1 MKTEEKNIEIAEE
14 TQNNTQTHQL
24 THIFQSTQPSL
35 QTQSHPSED
44 RQYTFKI
51 IKRRSPWS
59 IKEDKAIIDLVSK
72 HGTGNWTVI
81 ANEMSNIYNFKNR
94 SGKQCRER
102 WHNHLDPKVN
112 KDSWKESEENILFNK
127 HKEYGNKWSDIA
139 KFLPGRT
146 DNAIK
151 NHFYSKLRKY
161 IRKILKQINK
171 ENLIKNNGIDSN
183 KYNSDKIYKMLKKY
197 KIPYKSL
204 NKETVL
210 DLIIST
216 EKNSKI
222 NKNSFNLDVHIPK
235 TKIKKIKSISKEK
248 ETSNINEKSQINS
261 KTTKNKD
268 NVIVKQKNNPS
279 MTNPKK
285 NLTINVKM
293 INKNKSHKSLS
304 KNHNINLYP
313 NVVNKPQKKKRRTK
327 RRKVSICLST
337 PENKKTQ
344 ISRILPQRN
353 LFLTDLGRKRKR
365 GRLTQEDLDPNINNT
380 EIIRPGLEI
389 NNNKNL
395 IIIDKNILNTTIDRI
410 YNNNFSTT
418 INSKF
423 KKPTLDLNLI
433 NNSPRFISQ
442 IPTPNYNNT
451 NNISLQFPNSNLEE
465 KYYYLYYDNQP
476 QISPMN
482 INNMV
487 LYPPSTRNLFYL
499 DLSSTIEP
507 QKSKNGTY
515 NNINNVFSQ
524 TPIGNKEINLSNKI
538 LIDSKKFINFD
549 NNINLFNNDDYSSE
563 VNNINLINNNNNNI
577 IDNFK
582 NPPNSSHK
590 KFPPQIDLN
599 IINQNETNNLFMES
613 INIGNMKNHNFFNGN
628 INNNNI
634 FNLSPISAFTPR
646 IQNDKK

>member
-1 MKTEEKNIEIAEE
+1 MTTKEKNIEITEE
-14 TQNNTQTHQL
+14 TQNNTQPHQS
-24 THIFQSTQPSL
+24 TFIFQSIDPSL
-35 QTQSHPSED
+35 QTQSHLSED

-72 HGTGNWTVI
+72 YGTGNWTII

-204 NKETVL
+204 NKDIVL

-222 NKNSFNLDVHIPK
+222 NKNSFNFLDVHIPK
-235 TKIKKIKSISKEK
+235 TKIKKKNKTISKEK
-248 ETSNINEKSQINS
+248 EISKINNDKQIN
-261 KTTKNKD
+261 TKITKKKVN
-268 NVIVKQKNNPS
+268 IIPKQKNYRS
-279 MTNPKK
+279 KTNPKK

-293 INKNKSHKSLS
+293 INKNKTQKTSL

-313 NVVNKPQKKKRRTK
+313 NSMNKQKKKKIRTK

-365 GRLTQEDLDPNINNT
+365 ERITKEDLNPNINNL

-389 NNNKNL
+389 NNNKNI
-395 IIIDKNILNTTIDRI
+395 IIIDKNILNISI
-410 YNNNFSTT
+410 YNNFSNT
-418 INSKF
+418 NSKF

-433 NNSPRFISQ
+433 NNSPRFLSQ
-442 IPTPNYNNT
+442 IPTPNYQNT
-451 NNISLQFPNSNLEE
+451 NNTSLQFPNSNLDE
-465 KYYYLYYDNQP
+465 KYYYLYYDNQL

-482 INNMV
+482 INNMI

-499 DLSSTIEP
+499 DLSSTFEP
-507 QKSKNGTY
+507 QKNKNGTY
-515 NNINNVFSQ
+515 NNINTVFSQ
-524 TPIGNKEINLSNKI
+524 TPIGKKEINLSNKI

-549 NNINLFNNDDYSSE
+549 NNIHLFNNDDFSSE
-563 VNNINLINNNNNNI
+563 INNITLINNNNI
-577 IDNFK
+577 IDNLK
-582 NPPNSSHK
+582 NQTNSNQK

-599 IINQNETNNLFMES
+599 IINQSETNNLFMDS
-613 INIGNMKNHNFFNGN
+613 LNISNMKNNNFFNGN

-646 IQNDKK
+646 IQNDKT

>member
-1 MKTEEKNIEIAEE
+1 MTTKEKNIEITEE
-14 TQNNTQTHQL
+14 TQNNTQPHQS
-24 THIFQSTQPSL
+24 TFIFQSIDPSL
-35 QTQSHPSED
+35 QTQSHLSED

-72 HGTGNWTVI
+72 HGTGNWTII

-204 NKETVL
+204 NKDIVL

-222 NKNSFNLDVHIPK
+222 NKNSFNFLDVHIPK
-235 TKIKKIKSISKEK
+235 TKIKKKNKTISKEK
-248 ETSNINEKSQINS
+248 EISKINNDKQIN
-261 KTTKNKD
+261 TKITKKKVN
-268 NVIVKQKNNPS
+268 IIPKQKNYRS
-279 MTNPKK
+279 KTNPKK

-293 INKNKSHKSLS
+293 INKNKTQKTSL

-313 NVVNKPQKKKRRTK
+313 NSMNKQKKKKRRTK

-365 GRLTQEDLDPNINNT
+365 ERIIKEDLNPNINNL

-389 NNNKNL
+389 NNNKNI
-395 IIIDKNILNTTIDRI
+395 IIIDKNILNISI
-410 YNNNFSTT
+410 YNNFSNT
-418 INSKF
+418 NSKF

-433 NNSPRFISQ
+433 NNSPRFLSQ
-442 IPTPNYNNT
+442 IPTPNYQNT
-451 NNISLQFPNSNLEE
+451 NNTSLQFPNSNLDE
-465 KYYYLYYDNQP
+465 KYYYLYYDNQL

-482 INNMV
+482 INNMI

-499 DLSSTIEP
+499 DLSSTFEP
-507 QKSKNGTY
+507 QKNKNGTY
-515 NNINNVFSQ
+515 NNINTVLSK
-524 TPIGNKEINLSNKI
+524 TPIGKKEINLSNKI

-549 NNINLFNNDDYSSE
+549 NNIHLFNNDDFSSE
-563 VNNINLINNNNNNI
+563 INNITLINNNNI
-577 IDNFK
+577 IDNLK
-582 NPPNSSHK
+582 NQTNSNQK

-599 IINQNETNNLFMES
+599 IINQSETNNLFMDSLS
-613 INIGNMKNHNFFNGN
+613 ISNMKNNNFFNGN

-646 IQNDKK
+646 IQNDKT

>member
-1 MKTEEKNIEIAEE
+1 MTTKEKNIEIIEE
-14 TQNNTQTHQL
+14 TQNNTQPHQS
-24 THIFQSTQPSL
+24 TFIFQSIDPSL
-35 QTQSHPSED
+35 QTQSHLSED

-72 HGTGNWTVI
+72 YGTGNWTII

-204 NKETVL
+204 NKDIVL

-222 NKNSFNLDVHIPK
+222 NKNSFNFLDVHIPK
-235 TKIKKIKSISKEK
+235 TKIKKKNKTISKEK
-248 ETSNINEKSQINS
+248 EISKINNDKQIN
-261 KTTKNKD
+261 TKITKKKVN
-268 NVIVKQKNNPS
+268 IIPKQKNYRS
-279 MTNPKK
+279 KTNPKK

-293 INKNKSHKSLS
+293 INKNKTQKTSL

-313 NVVNKPQKKKRRTK
+313 NSMNKQKKKKRRTK

-353 LFLTDLGRKRKR
+353 L
-365 GRLTQEDLDPNINNT
+365 
-380 EIIRPGLEI
+380 
-389 NNNKNL
+389 
-395 IIIDKNILNTTIDRI
+395 
-410 YNNNFSTT
+410 
-418 INSKF
+418 
-423 KKPTLDLNLI
+423 
-433 NNSPRFISQ
+433 
-442 IPTPNYNNT
+442 
-451 NNISLQFPNSNLEE
+451 
-465 KYYYLYYDNQP
+465 
-476 QISPMN
+476 
-482 INNMV
+482 
-487 LYPPSTRNLFYL
+487 
-499 DLSSTIEP
+499 
-507 QKSKNGTY
+507 
-515 NNINNVFSQ
+515 
-524 TPIGNKEINLSNKI
+524 
-538 LIDSKKFINFD
+538 
-549 NNINLFNNDDYSSE
+549 
-563 VNNINLINNNNNNI
+563 
-577 IDNFK
+577 
-582 NPPNSSHK
+582 
-590 KFPPQIDLN
+590 
-599 IINQNETNNLFMES
+599 
-613 INIGNMKNHNFFNGN
+613 
-628 INNNNI
+628 
-634 FNLSPISAFTPR
+634 
-646 IQNDKK
+646 

>member
-1 MKTEEKNIEIAEE
+1 MTTKEKNIEITEE
-14 TQNNTQTHQL
+14 TQNNTQPHQS
-24 THIFQSTQPSL
+24 TFIFQSIDPSL
-35 QTQSHPSED
+35 QTQSHLSED

-72 HGTGNWTVI
+72 YGTGNWTII

-204 NKETVL
+204 NKDIVL

-222 NKNSFNLDVHIPK
+222 NKNSFNFLDVHIPK
-235 TKIKKIKSISKEK
+235 TKIKKKNKTISKEK
-248 ETSNINEKSQINS
+248 EISKINNDKQINTKITKKKVNIIPKQKNYRS
-261 KTTKNKD
+261 KTT
-268 NVIVKQKNNPS
+268 
-279 MTNPKK
+279 PKK

-293 INKNKSHKSLS
+293 INKNKTQKTSL

-313 NVVNKPQKKKRRTK
+313 NSMNKQKKKKRRTK

-365 GRLTQEDLDPNINNT
+365 ERIIKEDLNPNINNL

-389 NNNKNL
+389 NNNKNI
-395 IIIDKNILNTTIDRI
+395 IIIDKNILNISI
-410 YNNNFSTT
+410 YNNFSNT
-418 INSKF
+418 NSKF

-433 NNSPRFISQ
+433 NNSPRFLSQ
-442 IPTPNYNNT
+442 IPTPNYQNT
-451 NNISLQFPNSNLEE
+451 NNTSLQFPNSNLDE
-465 KYYYLYYDNQP
+465 KYYYLYYDNQL

-482 INNMV
+482 INNMI

-499 DLSSTIEP
+499 DLSSTFEP
-507 QKSKNGTY
+507 QKNKNGTY
-515 NNINNVFSQ
+515 NNINTVFSQ
-524 TPIGNKEINLSNKI
+524 TPIGKKEINLSNKI

-549 NNINLFNNDDYSSE
+549 NNIHLFNNDDFSSE
-563 VNNINLINNNNNNI
+563 INNITLINNNNI
-577 IDNFK
+577 IDNLK
-582 NPPNSSHK
+582 NQTNSNQK

-599 IINQNETNNLFMES
+599 IINQSETNNLFMDS
-613 INIGNMKNHNFFNGN
+613 LNISNMKNNNFFNGN

-646 IQNDKK
+646 IQNDKT

>member
-1 MKTEEKNIEIAEE
+1 MTTPEKNIEISEE
-14 TQNNTQTHQL
+14 RGNNIQTAQSTL
-24 THIFQSTQPSL
+24 LFQSTQPSI
-35 QTQSHPSED
+35 QNQSHQSED

-127 HKEYGNKWSDIA
+127 HMEYGNKWSDIA

-204 NKETVL
+204 NKDIVL

-248 ETSNINEKSQINS
+248 ETSNIKEKSQINS

-268 NVIVKQKNNPS
+268 NVIVKQKNNRS

-293 INKNKSHKSLS
+293 INKNKSHKSSS

-433 NNSPRFISQ
+433 NNSPRFLSQ
-442 IPTPNYNNT
+442 IPTPNYQNT
-451 NNISLQFPNSNLEE
+451 NNTSLQFPNSNLDE
-465 KYYYLYYDNQP
+465 KYYYLYYDNQL

-482 INNMV
+482 INNMI

-499 DLSSTIEP
+499 DLSSTFEP
-507 QKSKNGTY
+507 QKNKNGTY
-515 NNINNVFSQ
+515 NNINTVFSQ
-524 TPIGNKEINLSNKI
+524 TPIGKKEINLSNKI

-549 NNINLFNNDDYSSE
+549 NNIHLFNNDDFSSE
-563 VNNINLINNNNNNI
+563 INNITLIDHNI
-577 IDNFK
+577 VIDNLK
-582 NPPNSSHK
+582 NQTNSNQK

-599 IINQNETNNLFMES
+599 IINQSETNNLFMDS
-613 INIGNMKNHNFFNGN
+613 LNISNMKNNNFFNGN

-634 FNLSPISAFTPR
+634 FNLSPISAFTSR
-646 IQNDKK
+646 IQNDKT